1 MLIFSYF
8 TFLTHLHREYNEGIR
23 SMWSITS
30 LNLFLKKLVL
40 YLTHVYD
47 SFDSGIALS
56 VNISDCLTMEDA
68 KEVWADIGKWRDD
81 GLFDVVK
88 FQQSDEMGNK

>member
-1 MLIFSYF
+1 M
-8 TFLTHLHREYNEGIR
+8 ENQ
-23 SMWSITS
+23 M
-30 LNLFLKKLVL
+30 V
-40 YLTHVYD
+40 YLAHVND